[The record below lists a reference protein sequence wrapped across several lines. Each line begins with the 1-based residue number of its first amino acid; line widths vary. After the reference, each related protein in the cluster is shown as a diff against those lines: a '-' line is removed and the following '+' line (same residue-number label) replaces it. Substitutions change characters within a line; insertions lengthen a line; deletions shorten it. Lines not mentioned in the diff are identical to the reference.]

1 MSPLLSLLSWLYP
14 RLLRLYPPAY
24 RSEYGEE
31 LLEVYAQIIQ
41 ESTDGGQV
49 ISRALRELRD
59 FPGVL
64 LRVHLRRSTPTM
76 PNSLFPPTSDQT
88 PWPTALLSLVPLFF
102 IGPVSLILIY
112 RPWPATPDYAWVVPL
127 LNALQFVLIGAGVV
141 VGVLRRFP
149 RWSYPYPVVVVIYLT
164 LFYGPRWLSSTSLGG
179 NRALIALLLILLV
192 FLVTRWLPPFRP
204 FYTNLREDWTLLSYG
219 LYACAIMMLSSQDR
233 DEAPFLTFF
242 VLLPSLISMAG
253 ALAHLRL
260 SSAMHKILV
269 LVVSIPL
276 GTFLLWAPVFDGM
289 MHTFAGFLVVL
300 ALSLSICTVL
310 IALVMAPMLLGVLS
324 PRTRTA

>member
-24 RSEYGEE
+24 RSEYSEE
-31 LLEVYAQIIQ
+31 LLEVYAQIIR
-41 ESTDGGQV
+41 ESADGRQG
-49 ISRALRELRD
+49 ITRALQELRD

-64 LRVHLRRSTPTM
+64 LRVHLRRSTLTM
-76 PNSLFPPTSDQT
+76 SNSLFPPTTDQT

-102 IGPVSLILIY
+102 IGPVSMILIY

-127 LNALQFVLIGAGVV
+127 LVTLQYVLIGAGVLI
-141 VGVLRRFP
+141 GVLRRFP
-149 RWSYPYPVVVVIYLT
+149 RWSYPYVVVAVIYLA
-164 LFYGPRWLSSTSLGG
+164 FYYVPRWLASTSLSGIKP
-179 NRALIALLLILLV
+179 LIPLLLILLI

-204 FYTNLREDWTLLSYG
+204 FYTNLRGDWTLLSYG
-219 LYACAIMMLSSQDR
+219 LYACAIMLLSSQDR
-233 DEAPFLTFF
+233 DEAPYLTFF
-242 VLLPSLISMAG
+242 VLLPSLIAMAS

-300 ALSLSICTVL
+300 GLTLSFCTVL

-324 PRTRTA
+324 RRPKTA